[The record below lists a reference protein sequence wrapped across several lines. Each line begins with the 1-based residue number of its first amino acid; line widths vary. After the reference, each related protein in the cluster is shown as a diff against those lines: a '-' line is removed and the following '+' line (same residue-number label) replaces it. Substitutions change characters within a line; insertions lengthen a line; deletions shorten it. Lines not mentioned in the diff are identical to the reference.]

1 MRRVLRA
8 FALLACTL
16 SALLAQPALSSARV
30 LLGIGDEKL
39 AMFSDP
45 RFLALGITQVRYYM
59 SWDVLSSA
67 YKTPYRRDE
76 LAAWL
81 GNARA
86 EGLTPLITIDHSD
99 RAHQATKLPTVAQYS
114 KAFLKFRKRFPWVTQ
129 FATWNEANYY
139 GEAIARNPK
148 RAAEYYLVLRKDCP
162 HCTILAV
169 ELLDISDPREAVPEV
184 KWAREFMHYA
194 HTQPAYWGLHNYV
207 SANRLQT
214 NSTRQLLAAVRG
226 KIWFTETGGIVDL
239 HNHAKSG
246 FTENAQHAATVDR
259 FILDKLAK
267 LSPRIQRVYLYEWN
281 GSKAHRSW
289 DSALIS
295 HAGAVRPAYNVVAQ
309 TLLSWG
315 IKPNCSIS
323 AVPSSC
329 GGTPGGVPERS
340 LFGSASFVTAE
351 PAAFACDLWCR

>member
-8 FALLACTL
+8 AALLACTL
-16 SALLAQPALSSARV
+16 SASLAQPALSSAHP
-30 LLGIGDEKL
+30 LLGIADENT
-39 AMFSDP
+39 AMFNDP

-59 SWDVLSSA
+59 AWDVLSSS
-67 YKTPYRRDE
+67 YKNPYRRNQ
-76 LAAWL
+76 LSAWL

-86 EGLTPLITIDHSD
+86 KGLTPLITIDHSD
-99 RAHQATKLPTVAQYS
+99 RPHQATKLPTVAQYS
-114 KAFLKFRKRFPWVTQ
+114 KAFLKFHKRFPWVTQ

-139 GEAIARNPK
+139 GEAIAQHPE
-148 RAAEYYLVLRKDCP
+148 RAAEYYLALRKDCP
-162 HCTILAV
+162 KCTILAA

-184 KWAREFMHYA
+184 KWADEFMHYA

-239 HNHAKSG
+239 HNRAKSG
-246 FTENAQHAATVDR
+246 FPENAKHAARVDR
-259 FILDKLAK
+259 FILDKLTA

-281 GSKAHRSW
+281 GVKAHKSW

-295 HAGAVRPAYNVVAQ
+295 YGGAVRPAYNVLAQ

-315 IKPNCSIS
+315 IKPNCAIS
-323 AVPSSC
+323 RVPLSCAAVPDAAHEDS
-329 GGTPGGVPERS
+329 R
-340 LFGSASFVTAE
+340 FG
-351 PAAFACDLWCR
+351 L